1 MAKFKTL
8 LVAIMLLTT
17 PAVAQMPAW
26 AQQTPEQ
33 ASAPSRPGLGVD
45 NKGGPVVD
53 PTDNVKALNAA
64 GDKRQDD
71 LRLAQEKFFDAKLAD
86 LAILDNER
94 DKSNAALRDAELRR
108 IDAELKLRAEFN
120 EKLQIAEAHR
130 IDAIR
135 AVDVN
140 AVTVASQRASDQAL
154 ALQKK
159 GDDSALVLSAQVTKS
174 ADDVRTLVKTTAD
187 EQSRNLQ
194 QQFAAIQVQFTG
206 LTTRLTALE
215 QTGSESLGR
224 QKFADP
230 ALAALVAEV
239 QKISRLQTDSAGQGA
254 GRSDLIGWIVG
265 GVMLLLALGTFA
277 ILASRSRQP
286 QRVEEYYEPRVQ
298 RPSPRRTVED
308 V

>member
-1 MAKFKTL
+1 MSKIL
-8 LVAIMLLTT
+8 RGVLVALLMLTTSALLTAA
-17 PAVAQMPAW
+17 PAVTQEAP
-26 AQQTPEQ
+26 PRPSYNQ
-33 ASAPSRPGLGVD
+33 ADAT
-45 NKGGPVVD
+45 KVD
-53 PTDNVKALNAA
+53 PTENVKALNAA
-64 GDKRQDD
+64 EAKRQDD
-71 LRLAQEKFFDAKLAD
+71 LRLQQEKYFDAKLKD
-86 LAILDNER
+86 LDEI
-94 DKSNAALRDAELRR
+94 SALREKTNAQLRDSEIVR
-108 IDAELKLRAEFN
+108 IDSEMKLRAEFN

-206 LTTRLTALE
+206 LATRLSTLE
-215 QTGSESLGR
+215 QTGSESLG
-224 QKFADP
+224 KSKYADP
-230 ALAALVAEV
+230 ALAALVTEV
-239 QKISRLQTDSAGQGA
+239 QKLSRTQQDNAGQGQ
-254 GRSDLIGWIVG
+254 GRSDLVGWIVG
-265 GVMLLLALGTFA
+265 GIMLFLASGTFV
-277 ILASRSRQP
+277 ILAFRSRPQP

-298 RPSPRRTVED
+298 RPSPRRAATTSEE
-308 V
+308 

>member
-1 MAKFKTL
+1 MLTTSA
-8 LVAIMLLTT
+8 LLTAA
-17 PAVAQMPAW
+17 PAVTQEAP
-26 AQQTPEQ
+26 PRPSYSQ
-33 ASAPSRPGLGVD
+33 AD
-45 NKGGPVVD
+45 TKVD
-53 PTDNVKALNAA
+53 PTENVKALNAA
-64 GDKRQDD
+64 EAKRQDD
-71 LRLAQEKFFDAKLAD
+71 LRLQQEKYFDAKLKD
-86 LAILDNER
+86 LDEI
-94 DKSNAALRDAELRR
+94 SALREKTNAQLRDSEIVR
-108 IDAELKLRAEFN
+108 IDSEMKLRAEFN

-206 LTTRLTALE
+206 LATRLSTLE
-215 QTGSESLGR
+215 QTGSESLG
-224 QKFADP
+224 KSKYADP
-230 ALAALVAEV
+230 ALAALVTEV
-239 QKISRLQTDSAGQGA
+239 QKLSRTQQDTAGQGT
-254 GRSDLIGWIVG
+254 GRSDLTGWIVG

-277 ILASRSRQP
+277 MLAFRSRPQP

-298 RPSPRRTVED
+298 RPSPRRAATTSEE
-308 V
+308 